1 MAGVMRAA
9 RPTLPR
15 TAMSLPPDPLD
26 RLLER
31 WDEPGRESPDLSPEV
46 WRRINQDARKPRGVT
61 AWWAEIDAWLTRP
74 PFAALFVAC
83 CALLGLFLAEVRVN
97 HQQREQSALLARSY
111 LQLIDP
117 LLKADAAAKA
127 P

>member
-1 MAGVMRAA
+1 
-9 RPTLPR
+9 
-15 TAMSLPPDPLD
+15 MSHSQDPLD
-26 RLLER
+26 PLLDR
-31 WDEPGRESPDLSPEV
+31 WAEPKGPTPNLAPEV
-46 WRRINQDARKPRGVT
+46 WRRIAAEEEKRPLVR
-61 AWWAEIDAWLTRP
+61 ALWAEFDSWLSRP
-74 PFAALFVAC
+74 PFATLFVTC

-117 LLKADAAAKA
+117 MLKGNLVAKQ

>member
-1 MAGVMRAA
+1 MRGA
-9 RPTLPR
+9 RPTLLR
-15 TAMSLPPDPLD
+15 TAMSTPPDPLD
-26 RLLER
+26 RLLNR
-31 WDEPGRESPDLSPEV
+31 WDEPGKGAPNLSSEV
-46 WRRINQDARKPRGVT
+46 WRRIAQDARKPKGVG
-61 AWWAEIDAWLTRP
+61 AWWGEIDAWLSRP

>member
-1 MAGVMRAA
+1 M
-9 RPTLPR
+9 TN
-15 TAMSLPPDPLD
+15 PPDPLD
-26 RLLER
+26 PLLDR
-31 WDEPGRESPDLSPEV
+31 WAEPGGDGPNLAPEV
-46 WRRINQDARKPRGVT
+46 WRRIALDERTGRGIPGLWREV
-61 AWWAEIDAWLTRP
+61 ESWLARP

-97 HQQREQSALLARSY
+97 RQQREQSALLARSY

-117 LLKADAAAKA
+117 LLKADPAAKE